1 MTTSSAKSKQV
12 LVTGDFTI
20 DWNIAHLRR
29 AELESHTWNPD
40 DWTRACR
47 QRGGAALL
55 GDIIEEVVSQMESKV
70 KDLHF
75 WQNDALYKETGDFGA
90 RIKRKLR
97 I

>member
-29 AELESHTWNPD
+29 GGTRESYIANPD
-40 DWTRACR
+40 CNWTRACR

-55 GDIIEEVVSQMESKV
+55 GDIIEEVCFS
-70 KDLHF
+70 D
-75 WQNDALYKETGDFGA
+75 GA
-90 RIKRKLR
+90 GRRKK
-97 I
+97 